1 LDYTFYP
8 CRADGSSMAFDAA
21 HLADDDQAL
30 TYAARVLTRHASAVE
45 VEVWAGERRLGVVRP
60 PLAAE

>member
-1 LDYTFYP
+1 
-8 CRADGSSMAFDAA
+8 MAFDAA